1 MKKLYSFAFFFLIF
15 VVKGFSESLYIVGS
29 DAAFGGWSLGS
40 AAEMTYTNTNNKYV
54 WIGDVNADNSSF

>member
-40 AAEMTYTNTNNKYV
+40 AAEMTYTNTNK
-54 WIGDVNADNSSF
+54 ITSSYFPNQANTR